1 MRHKR
6 SGWKRSVTSF
16 ILSLSIFGTAVP
28 LSGCSPK
35 NKESS
40 ESSGS
45 ASSSVIVSTPESEV
59 APVPKNK
66 DVTLSEAVVPEGENQ
81 WQYDASFPNWQDRS
95 GYSSN
100 NRLAFFGYP
109 DQGKLYLTTDV
120 DGKDFHL
127 YINDTL
133 VDTSSLSAGKS
144 YAVDFSGI
152 SKSGSNTLQ
161 ISGLSSG
168 AGSVRVR
175 IPYPTLLSG
184 SISEVGLAPES
195 IDLIE
200 RILRSDVEHGFPSA
214 QVAIVK
220 DGKLVYEQCFGNVRS
235 FDDKQNPIT
244 DAPAVT
250 KDSLYDLAS
259 VTKMFSVNYAL
270 QYLVSQGKV
279 DIDTKVVDILG
290 SKFSE
295 DTKSIQYAKGASVS
309 LDTMKSW
316 KSSITIRDLL
326 LHQAGFPAG
335 ISYFNDRFTVSKLDI
350 GDPGSN
356 VLYVGTGADAK
367 ARLDTF
373 EKICQSPL
381 QNQPRTQT
389 LYSDMDYMIL
399 CFCIEKITGM
409 RLDDFLRETFWEPL
423 GLTHITY
430 NPMENGFGKED
441 CVGTE
446 LAMKDST
453 PTPYTGCRRY
463 AIQGEVHDPLA
474 YYCMDGVSG
483 HAGLFSNAS
492 DLAVLASIMLTGG
505 YGEHRFFSQDTL
517 DLFTSLSDIDAPGF
531 ALGWWR
537 EGDHARDY
545 YFGATSDSKMF
556 GHQGFTGPVVMIDP
570 ETQMVIVI
578 LSNKIHTPTY
588 ASGAFCGNVYSIAW
602 PGFIPE
608 ILHIGMDSEKTD
620 PNVYLDLVTD
630 MRKVAEGVLQEKGI
644 SDPSHPRYKAY
655 ESLLAVE
662 EELKQ

>member
-1 MRHKR
+1 MRHIR
-6 SGWKRSVTSF
+6 SDWKRSVMSF
-16 ILSLSIFGTAVP
+16 VLSFSVVGSAIP
-28 LSGCSPK
+28 LSACHSK
-35 NKESS
+35 NKEATTQSSS
-40 ESSGS
+40 ESS
-45 ASSSVIVSTPESEV
+45 SVMVSTPESDVPGEKTIKAV
-59 APVPKNK
+59 AIM
-66 DVTLSEAVVPEGENQ
+66 EATVPEGENQ
-81 WQYDASFPNWQDRS
+81 WQYDATFPNWQDRS

-109 DQGKLYLTTDV
+109 DQGKLYLTPDV
-120 DGKDFHL
+120 DGENFHL

-133 VDTSSLSAGKS
+133 IDTTSMISGKS

-168 AGSVRVR
+168 KVRVR

-200 RILRSDVEHGFPSA
+200 KIIRSDIEHGFPSA

-235 FDDKQNPIT
+235 YDDKQNPIT
-244 DAPAVT
+244 DAPNVT

-259 VTKMFSVNYAL
+259 VTKMFSVNFAL
-270 QYLVSQGKV
+270 QYLVSQGLV

-290 SKFSE
+290 SKFAD
-295 DTKSIQYAKGASVS
+295 DTKSIQYTKGASVS

-316 KSSITIRDLL
+316 KKSITIRDLL

-335 ISYFNDRFTVSKLDI
+335 ISYFNDRFSVSKLDI
-350 GDPGSN
+350 GDPGCN
-356 VLYVGTGADAK
+356 VLYVGTSADEK

-381 QNQPRTQT
+381 QNQPRSKT

-399 CFCIEKITGM
+399 CFCIEKVTGK

-430 NPMENGFGKED
+430 NPMENGFGKDD

-517 DLFTSLSDIDAPGF
+517 DLFTSLSDMDAPGF

-588 ASGAFCGNVYSIAW
+588 ASGAFGGNVYSIAW

-608 ILHIGMDSEKTD
+608 ILHIGMDSEKVD
-620 PNVYLDLVTD
+620 PQVYLDLVSD
-630 MRKVAEGVLQEKGI
+630 MRKVAEGVLEEKGI

-655 ESLLAVE
+655 ASLLAVE
-662 EELKQ
+662 EELKN